1 MYGDQ
6 SGEFVSGY
14 CGLNE
19 LSSSKDDFELT
30 KQRSTTKTSWDSG
43 LDQVVKCFSGTI
55 LRSNSDFPE
64 VKGKLRT
71 IQGQSR

>member
-30 KQRSTTKTSWDSG
+30 KQRSTTKTS
-43 LDQVVKCFSGTI
+43 
-55 LRSNSDFPE
+55 
-64 VKGKLRT
+64 
-71 IQGQSR
+71 